1 MVKVVCESYVHVY
14 NTYICVCVMCVCV
27 CVCVCLSVCV
37 CVSVFCVCVTPLT
50 LAAPDT
56 LLSSEGR
63 KLRNCLFCLKRM
75 FQVCLALQLHT
86 YVCTCIHQ
94 THMYCTILYIP
105 PMYVCTL
112 PSPPAANVPPGVV
125 TSDPFHLAAG

>member
-1 MVKVVCESYVHVY
+1 MCTIRIFASVLCVY
-14 NTYICVCVMCVCV
+14 
-27 CVCVCLSVCV
+27 VCVCLLVCLCV
-37 CVSVFCVCVTPLT
+37 LCVSVFCVCVTPLT

-86 YVCTCIHQ
+86 YVRTCAHAFIKHRRAVPYSTFHICTYVHSPVP
-94 THMYCTILYIP
+94 LL
-105 PMYVCTL
+105 PM
-112 PSPPAANVPPGVV
+112 S
-125 TSDPFHLAAG
+125 HLV